1 MVQGWNP
8 SYDFRLF
15 DIGFVSPL
23 QAQEFGAQTM
33 FRASD
38 PTSFVD
44 YSLNQLAAILQ
55 PGNPRP
61 FPQRQL
67 PMPMEEIPF
76 VSFFQAGAED
86 TRERL
91 RRVRDE
97 ADRMLRE
104 AGGGD
109 VQRFPSGGAS
119 TQKPQCGT
127 TKCIWWERWL
137 GKKDG
142 ECCHDVLISDDSG
155 VGTTTPTGERAGDAT
170 KQWLAALPP
179 GAGVF
184 LIAVAALIF
193 ILLFARK

>member
-1 MVQGWNP
+1 MNGWNP

-15 DIGFVSPL
+15 DVGFMSPL
-23 QAQEFGAQTM
+23 QANEFGAQTM

-44 YSLNQLAAILQ
+44 NSLNQLAQIL
-55 PGNPRP
+55 NPRAARP

-67 PMPMEEIPF
+67 PSPIEDIAFTP
-76 VSFFQAGAED
+76 FFQGAED
-86 TRERL
+86 VRARL
-91 RRVRDE
+91 RRARDE
-97 ADRMLRE
+97 ADRLLRE

-109 VQRFPSGGAS
+109 SQTFPRGG
-119 TQKPQCGT
+119 TQEKKCGT

-142 ECCHDVLISDDSG
+142 ECCHDVLVSDDSS
-155 VGTTTPTGERAGDAT
+155 VGATSPSGERAGDKALA
-170 KQWLAALPP
+170 WLEALPK
-179 GAGVF
+179 GSGVF

-193 ILLFARK
+193 IFLFARR